1 MTQYNKL
8 IRDRIVEI
16 IESDG
21 LEYKTRVLED
31 AEFKQELLKKIV
43 EESNEVLEAGNNREE
58 LVKEIGDVLEVID
71 AIVDAFELDKNE
83 VEKVRLERKEKR
95 GGFENRIFLEEMEEK
110 KTD

>member
-71 AIVDAFELDKNE
+71 AIVDAFELDRNTIENVKQ
-83 VEKVRLERKEKR
+83 ERKEKR